1 MTPNEIFSSNLWFSP
16 FSQLWATVSREGRE
30 DLALREH
37 LGVSTLYNASSTRL
51 SRAKLWWNI
60 WPECTVGKLLKALRF
75 TLNTPV
81 PFLMNSKV
89 WSFETFVLLSNFS
102 YLTSETKLSDEIMR
116 WFDSFFVFTMKKN
129 AVQRHHACLVFVHWK
144 SFLCVDCSWTSLF
157 FLISFDFESLN
168 YILPFNF

>member
-1 MTPNEIFSSNLWFSP
+1 MLSGHLAKALVEFCYTSMTPNEIFSSNLWFSP

-89 WSFETFVLLSNFS
+89 WSFETISQTCRLRNNTPITRQMQCDRFQCGDCASWSTATLGRGRMRRSATASIVLHIIQRMWLGFS
-102 YLTSETKLSDEIMR
+102 
-116 WFDSFFVFTMKKN
+116 
-129 AVQRHHACLVFVHWK
+129 Q
-144 SFLCVDCSWTSLF
+144 
-157 FLISFDFESLN
+157 
-168 YILPFNF
+168 